1 MNIALTEKSTAYLLF
16 QRASA
21 VGCKREQKLLRER
34 AFVSEGRPRLGLR
47 QSLSE
52 KSEWNREFNDLLRKR
67 GGFYCDLEEL
77 SLHLL
82 EDIRAYKRND
92 PAARSAI
99 EVVLLYNGLHATIDY
114 RIAHWFYRHRCFFIA
129 RAISQWS
136 KMWTGI
142 EIHPGAQIGR
152 RLVIDH
158 GAGIVIGETTQI
170 GDDCLLYQG
179 VTLGGT
185 GKDVGKR
192 HPTLGN
198 NVMVGSGAKVLG
210 PFRVGDNARIAAN
223 AVVLRE
229 VPPGATVVGV
239 PGRIVRL
246 CGDKLDHIHTPDPV
260 MLEIEEL
267 KRRMALLEEQINDT
281 KKET

>member
-1 MNIALTEKSTAYLLF
+1 M
-16 QRASA
+16 
-21 VGCKREQKLLRER
+21 
-34 AFVSEGRPRLGLR
+34 
-47 QSLSE
+47 
-52 KSEWNREFNDLLRKR
+52 
-67 GGFYCDLEEL
+67 
-77 SLHLL
+77 HLL
-82 EDIRAYKRND
+82 EDIRAYKKND

-99 EVVLLYNGLHATIDY
+99 EVMLLYNGLHATIDY
-114 RIAHWFYRHRCFFIA
+114 RIAHWFYRRRCFFLA

-142 EIHPGAQIGR
+142 EIHPGATIGR

-158 GAGIVIGETTQI
+158 GTGIVIGETAEI

-210 PFRVGDNARIAAN
+210 PFRVGNNARIAAN

-229 VPPGATVVGV
+229 VPEGATVVGV